1 MAPPQRKPV
10 ARSTTHRVAFANKP
24 RVVRGKSDSTKPES
38 TVEQF
43 MRLSEQL
50 WQNSAGPRSA
60 DTGTLSTAQETAE
73 MVTAVHVQS
82 VPVTPHNCVQAVTP
96 RKPVPRVGPT
106 TTTIPPGNLVAS
118 MEPEDLDTPP
128 FTAQERLIYVPVDI
142 LNTRVGALLD
152 SGCSDNFISQ
162 TTADQLGLTRYP
174 LKTAIVTQ
182 MANGDKA
189 YADHFVRPVLRIG
202 DLRARLALK
211 VFDTPI
217 P

>member
-24 RVVRGKSDSTKPES
+24 RAVREKSDSPKPES

-50 WQNSAGPRSA
+50 CQNSESPSIA
-60 DTGTLSTAQETAE
+60 DTGTMSTAQEVAE
-73 MVTAVHVQS
+73 TVKNVHVQ
-82 VPVTPHNCVQAVTP
+82 PVTVTHHNRVQAVTP
-96 RKPVPRVGPT
+96 GKPEPRVGPSPIS
-106 TTTIPPGNLVAS
+106 IPSGRFVAS

-128 FTAQERLIYVPVDI
+128 FTALIYVPVDI

-152 SGCSDNFISQ
+152 SKCSDNFISR

-174 LKTAIVTQ
+174 LKTAIGMQ
-182 MANGDKA
+182 MANVDKA
-189 YADHFVRPVLRIG
+189 YADHFVRPVLRNG
-202 DLRARLALK
+202 ELLA
-211 VFDTPI
+211 DWH
-217 P
+217 